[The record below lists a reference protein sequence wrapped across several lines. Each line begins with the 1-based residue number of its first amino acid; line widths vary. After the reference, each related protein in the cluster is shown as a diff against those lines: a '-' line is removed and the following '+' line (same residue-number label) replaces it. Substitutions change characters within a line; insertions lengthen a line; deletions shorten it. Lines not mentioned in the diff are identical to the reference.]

1 MVDLQIKVLNK
12 PSGTWQNC
20 MVYLK
25 RSGIYRC
32 TFCKEEFSSEEEF
45 IRHWDEN
52 HESYAQERSYFK
64 PRKKDEGGF
73 FTRTMEKELIK
84 HNLRTDSAYTA
95 LRSGFTVN
103 EMLKSEVNDGV
114 QDEAMTVVEV
124 VGIAGAGKSVF
135 ALTLARTF
143 QMTWLNK
150 IIELYMAGELKDK
163 DGKLIEPY
171 APKIYMGFDLDETL
185 EHLKKARM
193 GDTIIQDEDPEMMGK
208 HSTSSKQRLENVL
221 KIFRKA
227 CINFIFV
234 SPLSTPY
241 INMPNLVFEVIGR
254 NKPKR
259 LTKAALYDRKYHS
272 VGWIIIKVLDVD
284 DELLVAYDAMKDA
297 NLELIRM
304 SGGRRS
310 VNVSPSDVLDDVK
323 RLLDY
328 LRAINYNF
336 SKRRHILSYL
346 VEIATMAKVEGDTA
360 YQNFIAGQVRD
371 ILNEGILD
379 DIEPGFTGSGTTNT
393 KYQFIKEKEIDD
405 RFFLKAVYEAAEE
418 ALDRIKERSVKK
430 PGENP
435 LKKFKMIHA
444 EAWYQ
449 HYGMGLPFDKVGSMF
464 NVTGQCIAN
473 DYDSGGYSA
482 IYQKE
487 IIGECAEIAVCDKY
501 FSNYRLIGGKG
512 KPDLVGKADPKGDW
526 IEVKIRNRLSEKL
539 SDLIRDFEYEFVDAG
554 GTLRLALIL
563 YKKKKCKIVVY
574 RVMANPN
581 YQTVA
586 EIQDELELEL
596 KDDEEVVEF
605 DLLDD
610 EKITD

>member
-1 MVDLQIKVLNK
+1 MVH
-12 PSGTWQNC
+12 
-20 MVYLK
+20 LK
-25 RSGIYRC
+25 RVDKYRC
-32 TFCKEEFSSEEEF
+32 TFCKEEFDSEDLF
-45 IRHWDEN
+45 VKHWDEN
-52 HESYAQERSYFK
+52 HESYIAERAFFK
-64 PRKKDEGGF
+64 SRKKDTGGF
-73 FTRTMEKELIK
+73 FTRPMEAELIK
-84 HNLRTDSAYTA
+84 HNLRTDVAYRA

-103 EMLKSEVNDGV
+103 ELLRAEVDAGV
-114 QDEAMTVVEV
+114 EDEAMTVVEV

-143 QMTWLNK
+143 QMTWLDK
-150 IIELYMAGELKDK
+150 IVELYVDGELEDK

-185 EHLKKARM
+185 EHLRTARM

-272 VGWIIIKVLDVD
+272 VGWIVVKVLDED

-297 NLELIRM
+297 NLELIRA

-310 VNVSPSDVLDDVK
+310 VSIPPSVVLEDVK

-328 LRAINYNF
+328 LKGIKYNF
-336 SKRRHILSYL
+336 SKRRHILSSL
-346 VEIATMAKVEGDTA
+346 VELANMAKVEGDSA

-371 ILNEGILD
+371 ILNEGIID
-379 DIEPGFTGSGTTNT
+379 DMDLEFVGGAAASQ
-393 KYQFIKEKEIDD
+393 KYLFIKEKEIDD
-405 RFFLKAVYEAAEE
+405 RFFLKAVYEATDE
-418 ALDRIKERSVKK
+418 AFERIKERSIKK
-430 PGENP
+430 PGENT

-449 HYGMGLPFDKVGSMF
+449 HYGQGVSFDKVGSMF
-464 NVTGQCIAN
+464 NVTGQMIAN
-473 DYDSGGYSA
+473 SYDDGGYAS
-482 IYQKE
+482 IYQEE
-487 IIGECAEIAVCDKY
+487 IIGECAEVAICGTY
-501 FSNYRLIGGKG
+501 YGNYKLVGGKT
-512 KPDLVGKADPKGDW
+512 KPDLVSKVDPKGDW
-526 IEVKIRNRLSEKL
+526 IEVKIRNRLSTKL
-539 SDLIRDFEYEFVDAG
+539 RDLIREFEYEFVDAG
-554 GTLRLALIL
+554 GTLRLVLIV

-574 RVMANPN
+574 RVILNPD
-581 YQTVA
+581 YRTAQ
-586 EIQDELELEL
+586 EIQDDLEVEFE
-596 KDDEEVVEF
+596 DDEEEVVEF
-605 DLLDD
+605 DLL
-610 EKITD
+610 EGEE

>member
-1 MVDLQIKVLNK
+1 MIH
-12 PSGTWQNC
+12 
-20 MVYLK
+20 LK
-25 RSGIYRC
+25 RADRYRC
-32 TFCKEEFSSEEEF
+32 KFCKEEFNSEKSF
-45 IRHWDEN
+45 LGHWDEN
-52 HESYAQERSYFK
+52 HESYMAERKYFK
-64 PRKKDEGGF
+64 SQKKEKGDF
-73 FTRTMEKELIK
+73 FTRPMEKELIK

-103 EMLKSEVNDGV
+103 ELLKAEVDAGV
-114 QDEAMTVVEV
+114 HDEAMTVVEI
-124 VGIAGAGKSVF
+124 VGIPGCGKSIF

-143 QMTWLNK
+143 QMTWLDK
-150 IIELYMAGELKDK
+150 IIELYMDGELKDK
-163 DGKLIEPY
+163 NGKSIEPY
-171 APKIYMGFDLDETL
+171 APKVYIGFDLDETL

-208 HSTSSKQRLENVL
+208 HSSSSKQRLENVL

-254 NKPKR
+254 NKQNR
-259 LTKAALYDRKYHS
+259 TTKAALYDRKYHS

-284 DELLVAYDAMKDA
+284 DEMLIGYDIMKDA

-310 VNVSPSDVLDDVK
+310 VNVPASEVLEDVK

-328 LRAINYNF
+328 LKGINYNF
-336 SKRRHILSYL
+336 SKKRHILSSL
-346 VEIATMAKVEGDTA
+346 VELATMGGVEGDTA

-379 DIEPGFTGSGTTNT
+379 DLDQEFTGSGAINR
-393 KYQFIKEKEIDD
+393 KYLFIKEKEIDD
-405 RFFLKAVYEAAEE
+405 KFFLKAVYEATDE
-418 ALDRIKERSVKK
+418 AFERIKERSVKK
-430 PGENP
+430 PGENT

-449 HYGMGLPFDKVGSMF
+449 HYGLGLPFDKVGSMF
-464 NVTGQCIAN
+464 NVSGQMIAN
-473 DYDSGGYSA
+473 SYDDGGYAA
-482 IYQKE
+482 IYQYE
-487 IIGECAEIAVCDKY
+487 IIGECAEVAICDKY
-501 FSNYRLIGGKG
+501 YSNYKHIGGKG
-512 KPDLVGKADPKGDW
+512 KPDLISKEDPKGDW

-539 SDLIRDFEYEFVDAG
+539 SDLISEFEYEFIDAG
-554 GTLRLALIL
+554 GMLRLVLIL
-563 YKKKKCKIVVY
+563 YKKKTCKIVVY
-574 RVMANPN
+574 QVLLNPD
-581 YQTVA
+581 YQTVQD
-586 EIQDELELEL
+586 IQDDLEIELEDE
-596 KDDEEVVEF
+596 DEEIVEF

-610 EKITD
+610 EKVD